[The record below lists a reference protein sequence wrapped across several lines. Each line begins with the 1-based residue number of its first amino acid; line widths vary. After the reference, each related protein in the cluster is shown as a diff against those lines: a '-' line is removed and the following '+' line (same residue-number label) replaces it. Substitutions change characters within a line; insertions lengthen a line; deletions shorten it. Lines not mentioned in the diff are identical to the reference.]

1 MTESVTKYAH
11 LESSRIRVLDN
22 PNMHP
27 GTCVLCGASRN
38 DDRKYVDIGL
48 DIDFVG
54 VIYFCTFCMQELA
67 NRLGCLMPD
76 QTKKLEDELDSARQT
91 IINFQAQKAAY
102 DDAIGKLRG
111 TGLFSDTDPNLST
124 ITWPTVDPVAEQ
136 EPVAEPVGSKQD
148 VTRPNKSTK
157 QSNSKQ
163 GPNDIPE
170 SGSYDFGISL

>member
-91 IINFQAQKAAY
+91 ILEFQTQKAAY
-102 DDAIGKLRG
+102 DDAIGTLRN
-111 TGLFSDTDPNLST
+111 TGLFSGIDLSS
-124 ITWPTVDPVAEQ
+124 ITSPTANPVAEQ
-136 EPVAEPVGSKQD
+136 IPVAEPVGSKQD
-148 VTRPNKSTK
+148 AIRSNKSTK